1 MYKTISLFDFR
12 QTFSVYG
19 LDALF
24 NHFEQIEVDTGE
36 QTELDVIAICCEF
49 SEYNSALEAMGDYTN
64 IDEYGDI
71 DEDDALE
78 WLNDRTFVLECDNG
92 HIVIQNF

>member
-1 MYKTISLFDFR
+1 MYQTISLFDFR
-12 QTFSVYG
+12 QAFSVYGRRDNFSDSG

-24 NHFEQIEVDTGE
+24 DHFEQMEEDTGE
-36 QTELDVIAICCEF
+36 QIELDVIAICCEF
-49 SEYNSALEAMGDYTN
+49 SEYNSA
-64 IDEYGDI
+64 I

-78 WLNDRTFVLECDNG
+78 WLNDHTFVLECDNG

>member
-12 QTFSVYG
+12 QTFSVYGRRDNFSDSG

-64 IDEYGDI
+64 MD
-71 DEDDALE
+71 E